1 MLINILKRSIA
12 AGILISLGAVV
23 KLRCENQLA
32 GDVLFSIGLY
42 FICSYGMYLFTGK
55 IGYINK
61 TNWAQYPV
69 IWIGNLLGCII
80 AMLLIRVAD
89 PCYHTAVSTMM
100 EVKLGQSIVTTAV
113 LSFFCGVIMYL
124 AVENSL
130 RQQAHVS
137 KIFGIVIGVTV
148 FLISGFEH
156 SIADMAY
163 SVLYITT
170 ATDATECLIFVLCV
184 SVFNALGA
192 ITMRWILNPCGRT
205 QE

>member
-1 MLINILKRSIA
+1 M
-12 AGILISLGAVV
+12 

-32 GDVLFSIGLY
+32 GAVLFSIGLY

-89 PCYHTAVSTMM
+89 PSYHMAVSTMM

-137 KIFGIVIGVTV
+137 KIFGVVIGVTV
-148 FLISGFEH
+148 FLVSGFEH

-163 SVLYITT
+163 SVLYAST